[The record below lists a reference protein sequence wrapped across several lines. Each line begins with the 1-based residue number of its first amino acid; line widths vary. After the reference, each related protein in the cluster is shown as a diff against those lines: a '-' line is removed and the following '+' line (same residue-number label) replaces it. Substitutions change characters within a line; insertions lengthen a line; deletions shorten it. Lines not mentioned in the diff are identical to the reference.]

1 MLKNC
6 DRQFDEFVAWLSKQ
20 RRYSQ
25 YTVRNYS
32 KAVGEWLE
40 WLGQSDMF
48 DGEIGGVQRLF
59 AKNYAAYLAENCART
74 TLHNKISAL
83 RTFHRFLRTS
93 GYAKENPFSN
103 LPLPKLK
110 KNLPVFLSEPQMAEL
125 LKSPWSLLKEGKISR
140 FQAFCDSLFIELLYG
155 SGMRI
160 SELCNLKFSDIDFK
174 RAIARVLGKGNKVR
188 LCPFGKSALEVLK
201 KWREEFRA
209 SAAEGDFV
217 FITNLGNRFY
227 PRLVQRHLK
236 LHLLNCGLP
245 LNVTPHKLRHSFATH
260 LADANVDLR
269 SLQEMLGHSSLSTT
283 QIYTHLS
290 TSHLLKE
297 HSKLFD

>member
-1 MLKNC
+1 MLENC
-6 DRQFDEFVAWLSKQ
+6 DRQFDEFISWLSKQ
-20 RRYSQ
+20 RRYSK

-32 KAVGEWLE
+32 NAVSDWIN

-48 DGEIGGVQRLF
+48 DGQIGSVPRVF

-83 RTFHRFLRTS
+83 RTFHKFLRKS
-93 GYAKENPFSN
+93 ASASENPFSN

-110 KNLPVFLSEPQMAEL
+110 KDLPVFLSELQMQEL
-125 LKSPWSLLKEGKISR
+125 LKSPWALLKEGKISR

-209 SAAEGDFV
+209 SASDGDFV
-217 FITNLGNRFY
+217 FVTNLGKRFY

-236 LHLLNCGLP
+236 THLINCGLP
-245 LNVTPHKLRHSFATH
+245 INVTPHKLRHSFATH
-260 LADANVDLR
+260 LADADIDLR
-269 SLQEMLGHSSLSTT
+269 VLQEMLGHASLSTT
-283 QIYTHLS
+283 QIYTHLG
-290 TSHLLKE
+290 TAHLLKE